1 VYEEA
6 KLIRQEVTMAI
17 QVNGKLRTSLI
28 VALDI
33 EEESLKQKVLEDE
46 IVQKFVGMAPIK
58 RWIIVKNKIVNIVI

>member
-1 VYEEA
+1 
-6 KLIRQEVTMAI
+6 MAI